1 MAKLR
6 RAVRASFG
14 LADLKSGDALLL
26 GVSGGAD
33 SMALASAAAFEGK
46 RAGIRVF
53 ALVVDHA
60 LQTDSAE
67 FTQLAL
73 DRLAKLNLAGVE
85 SMRVSVGRAGGTEN
99 AAREARFDAFL
110 AAAKRIGANHL
121 MLGHTQNDQAE
132 TVLLGLVRGSGGRSI
147 AGIWPVTE
155 YDGLTVLHPLL
166 NVSRADTETYCRDAQ
181 LEFWNDP
188 HNADESFTRV
198 RVRKNVM
205 PMLED
210 QLGAGVVSALAR
222 TAELLQADVDFLDA
236 LAADAF
242 ASCVIPSATS
252 VTVSLP
258 ALEQLA
264 NPISSRVILRALRL
278 FSSAAA
284 AVHVNS
290 VLELSTD
297 WHGQKPLTLPGVRV
311 ERTGENLVF
320 KSTKTL
326 KSGAC

>member
-1 MAKLR
+1 
-6 RAVRASFG
+6 
-14 LADLKSGDALLL
+14 
-26 GVSGGAD
+26 
-33 SMALASAAAFEGK
+33 
-46 RAGIRVF
+46 
-53 ALVVDHA
+53 
-60 LQTDSAE
+60 
-67 FTQLAL
+67 
-73 DRLAKLNLAGVE
+73 
-85 SMRVSVGRAGGTEN
+85 
-99 AAREARFDAFL
+99 
-110 AAAKRIGANHL
+110 
-121 MLGHTQNDQAE
+121 
-132 TVLLGLVRGSGGRSI
+132 LVRGSGGRSI

-166 NVSRADTETYCRDAQ
+166 NVSRAETENYCRDAQ

-236 LAADAF
+236 LAVDAF
-242 ASCVIPSATS
+242 ASCVIQSATS

-258 ALEQLA
+258 ALEQLE
-264 NPISSRVILRALRL
+264 NPVSSRVILRALRL

-284 AVHVNS
+284 AVHVNA